1 MDYKQLEILSKEFTQ
16 ELDLTKLN
24 INKAKKSTNVNNKY

>member
-24 INKAKKSTNVNNKY
+24 INKAKKAKHLKI